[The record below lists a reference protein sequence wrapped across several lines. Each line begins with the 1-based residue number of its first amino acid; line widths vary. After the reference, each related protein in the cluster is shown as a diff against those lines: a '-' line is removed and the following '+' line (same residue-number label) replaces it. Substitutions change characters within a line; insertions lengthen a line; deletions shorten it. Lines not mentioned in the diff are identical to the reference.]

1 MQTEARRK
9 AAQKRK
15 AEAAAR
21 RAAADKETH
30 SLQDTWSQRLCEGK
44 VPVKRWEEFQIEQAL
59 EQLRA
64 CDAVSADALP
74 SCCMLT
80 FPQVCLVKKLH
91 WWERGIWLTG
101 CHMLIQMLGKHWQ
114 HLGLSTESCCS
125 CE

>member
-30 SLQDTWSQRLCEGK
+30 ALQDTWSQRLCEGK

-80 FPQVCLVKKLH
+80 FPQVCLVTKSH
-91 WWERGIWLTG
+91 WWHLASRLLHAHNLDVGQALQ
-101 CHMLIQMLGKHWQ
+101 L
-114 HLGLSTESCCS
+114 LGLSTESCCS